1 MSGFCPTSGFS
12 ESLMAVGFIMNVC
25 LHFSMRYV
33 KQFYSKMA
41 ILDKCSELA
50 LTEWYANAGE

>member
-1 MSGFCPTSGFS
+1 
-12 ESLMAVGFIMNVC
+12 MAVGFIMNVC
-25 LHFSMRYV
+25 LHFSMHYV